1 MNIETKVLITN
12 GSISAEDVMF
22 FVNEGWYWVKEM
34 DASLVHPHALPEDK
48 MSVFVRYKEAKPNND
63 IAISVDHSGAST
75 IDELENKGYKLKRI
89 ELTRKYF

>member
-34 DASLVHPHALPEDK
+34 DANLVHPHALPEDK

-63 IAISVDHSGAST
+63 IAINVDHSGAST
-75 IDELENKGYKLKRI
+75 IDELENKSYKLKRI